1 MNTNTTNIQSA
12 QMDIIRQVLNVSDIK
27 MLDRIKSFLRNN
39 KESFA
44 SNVSKNQITA
54 ELQKEINDARQ
65 EYKRGETL
73 HFESAADAKK
83 WMESL

>member
-54 ELQKEINDARQ
+54 GLQKEINDARQ

>member
-73 HFESAADAKK
+73 HFESAADAQK